1 MRGFRNQGGSK
12 RVGENRHRAGGKN
25 PRACMVHVMT
35 IMRTEAGINK
45 GKSISARDA
54 PIELADAFRLIF
66 PTVLAIY
73 LQFRGWVRQEAFCNG
88 ISVTF
93 DLRQRARQDQLS
105 LINEFTFGHHSI
117 VLRGLDRGV
126 GYDVPFLQ

>member
-1 MRGFRNQGGSK
+1 MANSHVQGLSL
-12 RVGENRHRAGGKN
+12 RTR
-25 PRACMVHVMT
+25 VHVMT
-35 IMRTEAGINK
+35 LWRTTAGINK
-45 GKSISARDA
+45 GESISARDA